1 MSSSGQCITMKW
13 KDFGKG
19 NWYTN
24 WLICL
29 IKVKDFP
36 QASKGTVK
44 EI

>member
-13 KDFGKG
+13 KDFGKD

-24 WLICL
+24 WLISF
-29 IKVKDFP
+29 IKIEDSP
-36 QASKGTVK
+36 QAIEWTMK